1 MCYHTTDYRQSET
14 AVSVSGAVPDLNGN
28 DGSGIRTVLAGWSER
43 AVCGN
48 ARPERPVGNTKTTP
62 RGNSLVCDRKR
73 EIFPMK
79 RNTRQLISLIV
90 VFALIAAAYSC
101 RMLAKFD
108 IGGVYVNYIRAALYL
123 LLFSLWGYS
132 LDRRIIQPQTL
143 HCLRLTA
150 ALMLVWLVLRTLKYE
165 IVTDPTVARYIWYLY
180 YLRMLF
186 IPLLGVY
193 IALFL
198 GKPQEIR
205 LNVRTGCLA
214 LVPAVLF
221 LSVITNDLHQQV
233 FAFSGGVPGGQDNS
247 SFSHRPLYFACLVW
261 MVACMVFS
269 LVRLLNKSRIPGS
282 GKKNLAP
289 FVTGCITVLYGVLYL
304 SGLPAVRWW
313 FGDMNVMFCLLF
325 AAIYESCI
333 HCRMIQSNTGYV
345 ELFEATTLAA
355 CIADS
360 SGNIVLRS
368 HAACEDI
375 ACPEEGTQVFRPDG
389 IRISSAP
396 ISGGYAVWQDNVR
409 PLTELRAKLS
419 GNKAIIKNNKE
430 KLQEAYFIQKKLY
443 ELTEKNR
450 IYDELEARYGKQI
463 NRIGQL
469 LKQCE
474 DTGPAEVQ
482 NLLKRILLLG
492 TYIKRGA
499 NLYFLGMEYELLP
512 QQELRLTVDEAV
524 RVMTV
529 CGTECS
535 VVYRTTKPMRSTEV
549 MRLFDLLKTVAEMT
563 INGLQS
569 LFISV
574 SDSEMDLSVE
584 CTADLSFIA
593 SSDITVRREDGLWLV
608 RTPIGGCDDA

>member
-1 MCYHTTDYRQSET
+1 
-14 AVSVSGAVPDLNGN
+14 
-28 DGSGIRTVLAGWSER
+28 
-43 AVCGN
+43 
-48 ARPERPVGNTKTTP
+48 
-62 RGNSLVCDRKR
+62 
-73 EIFPMK
+73 MK

-180 YLRMLF
+180 YLPMLF

-193 IALFL
+193 IALSL

-430 KLQEAYFIQKKLY
+430 KLQEAYFVQKKLY

-535 VVYRTTKPMRSTEV
+535 VIYRTTKPMRSTEV

-563 INGLQS
+563 VNGLQS

-574 SDSEMDLSVE
+574 SDSEMELSVE

>member
-1 MCYHTTDYRQSET
+1 MRKRTSGTTCRKHK
-14 AVSVSGAVPDLNGN
+14 N
-28 DGSGIRTVLAGWSER
+28 
-43 AVCGN
+43 N
-48 ARPERPVGNTKTTP
+48 AKGE
-62 RGNSLVCDRKR
+62 SLVCDRKR

-90 VFALIAAAYSC
+90 VFAIIAAAYSC

-180 YLRMLF
+180 YLPMLF

-193 IALFL
+193 IALSL

-233 FAFSGGVPGGQDNS
+233 FAFSGGVPGGQDNF

-269 LVRLLNKSRIPGS
+269 LVQLLNKSRIPGS

-333 HCRMIQSNTGYV
+333 RCRMIQSNTGYV

>member
-1 MCYHTTDYRQSET
+1 
-14 AVSVSGAVPDLNGN
+14 
-28 DGSGIRTVLAGWSER
+28 
-43 AVCGN
+43 
-48 ARPERPVGNTKTTP
+48 
-62 RGNSLVCDRKR
+62 
-73 EIFPMK
+73 MK
-79 RNTRQLISLIV
+79 RNTRQLIPMIV
-90 VFALIAAAYSC
+90 VFTLIAAAYSC
-101 RMLAKFD
+101 RMLAMLD
-108 IGGVYVNYIRAALYL
+108 ICGVYVNYIRAALYL

-143 HCLRLTA
+143 RCLRLTA
-150 ALMLVWLVLRTLKYE
+150 ALMLLWLILRTLKYE
-165 IVTDPTVARYIWYLY
+165 FVTDLTVARYIWYLY
-180 YLRMLF
+180 YLPMLF

-193 IALFL
+193 IALSL
-198 GKPQEIR
+198 GKSEKFR
-205 LNVRTGCLA
+205 LTGRIGALA
-214 LVPAVLF
+214 IIPAVLF
-221 LSVITNDLHQQV
+221 LLVITNDLHQQM
-233 FAFSGGVPGGQDNS
+233 FAFSSGVPGEPDNYS
-247 SFSHRPLYFACLVW
+247 YGPVYFCYLGWTVT
-261 MVACMVFS
+261 CMFFS
-269 LVRLLNKSRIPGS
+269 LILLLKKSRVPCS
-282 GKKNLAP
+282 KKKRLAP
-289 FVTGCITVLYGVLYL
+289 FVIGCATVLYGILYL

-313 FGDMNVMFCLLF
+313 FGDMNVMFCLLY

-333 HCRMIQSNTGYV
+333 RCRMIQSNTGYV

-368 HAACEDI
+368 HAACDDI

-419 GNKAIIKNNKE
+419 ENKAIIKNNKE
-430 KLQEAYFIQKKLY
+430 KLQEAYLIQKKLY

-474 DTGPAEVQ
+474 DAEPAEVR

-563 INGLQS
+563 VNGLQS
-569 LFISV
+569 LFISL

-584 CTADLSFIA
+584 CTADLSFLA
-593 SSDITVRREDGLWLV
+593 SPDITVRREDGLWLV
-608 RTPIGGCDDA
+608 RTLIGGCDDA

>member
-1 MCYHTTDYRQSET
+1 MRKRTSGTTCRKHK
-14 AVSVSGAVPDLNGN
+14 N
-28 DGSGIRTVLAGWSER
+28 
-43 AVCGN
+43 N
-48 ARPERPVGNTKTTP
+48 AKGE
-62 RGNSLVCDRKR
+62 SLVCDRKR

-132 LDRRIIQPQTL
+132 LDRRNIQPQTL

-180 YLRMLF
+180 YLPMLF

-333 HCRMIQSNTGYV
+333 RCRMIQSNTGYV

-450 IYDELEARYGKQI
+450 ISDELEARYGKQI

-535 VVYRTTKPMRSTEV
+535 VAYRTTKPMRSTEV

-563 INGLQS
+563 VNGLQS

>member
-1 MCYHTTDYRQSET
+1 MRKRTSGTTCRKHK
-14 AVSVSGAVPDLNGN
+14 N
-28 DGSGIRTVLAGWSER
+28 
-43 AVCGN
+43 N
-48 ARPERPVGNTKTTP
+48 AKGE
-62 RGNSLVCDRKR
+62 SLVCDRKR

-79 RNTRQLISLIV
+79 RNTRQLISMIV

-180 YLRMLF
+180 YLPMLF

-214 LVPAVLF
+214 IVPAVLF

-375 ACPEEGTQVFRPDG
+375 AGPEEGTQVFRPDG

-499 NLYFLGMEYELLP
+499 KLYFLGMEYELLP

-563 INGLQS
+563 VNGLQS

-608 RTPIGGCDDA
+608 RTLIGG

>member
-1 MCYHTTDYRQSET
+1 
-14 AVSVSGAVPDLNGN
+14 
-28 DGSGIRTVLAGWSER
+28 
-43 AVCGN
+43 
-48 ARPERPVGNTKTTP
+48 
-62 RGNSLVCDRKR
+62 
-73 EIFPMK
+73 MK
-79 RNTRQLISLIV
+79 RNTKQLIPMIL
-90 VFALIAAAYSC
+90 VFTIIAAGYSC
-101 RMLAKFD
+101 RILAMLD
-108 IGGVYVNYIRAALYL
+108 IGGAWMSYIRAVLYL
-123 LLFSLWGYS
+123 LLFSLWGFS
-132 LDRRIIQPQTL
+132 LDRRIIQTQAL

-150 ALMLVWLVLRTLKYE
+150 ALMLLWLILRTLKYE
-165 IVTDPTVARYIWYLY
+165 FVTDLTVARYIWYLY
-180 YLRMLF
+180 YLPMLF

-193 IALFL
+193 IALSL
-198 GKPQEIR
+198 GKSEEFR
-205 LNVRTGCLA
+205 LTGRIGALA
-214 LVPAVLF
+214 IIPAVLF
-221 LSVITNDLHQQV
+221 LLVITNDLHQQM
-233 FAFSGGVPGGQDNS
+233 FAFSSGVPGVPDNYGY
-247 SFSHRPLYFACLVW
+247 SHGIFYFCSMGW
-261 MVACMVFS
+261 MVACMIFS
-269 LVRLLNKSRIPGS
+269 LVLLLKKSRVPCS
-282 GKKNLAP
+282 KKKRLAP
-289 FVTGCITVLYGVLYL
+289 FVIGCATVLYGILYL
-304 SGLPAVRWW
+304 LGLPAVRWW

-333 HCRMIQSNTGYV
+333 RCRMIQSNTGYV

-368 HAACEDI
+368 RAACEDI
-375 ACPEEGTQVFRPDG
+375 SCPEEGTQVFRPDG

-450 IYDELEARYGKQI
+450 IYDEIEARYGKQI

-492 TYIKRGA
+492 TYIKRAA

-563 INGLQS
+563 VNGLQS

-574 SDSEMDLSVE
+574 SDGEMDLSVE
-584 CTADLSFIA
+584 CTADLSFLA
-593 SSDITVRREDGLWLV
+593 SPDITVRREDGLWLV
-608 RTPIGGCDDA
+608 RTLIGGCDDA